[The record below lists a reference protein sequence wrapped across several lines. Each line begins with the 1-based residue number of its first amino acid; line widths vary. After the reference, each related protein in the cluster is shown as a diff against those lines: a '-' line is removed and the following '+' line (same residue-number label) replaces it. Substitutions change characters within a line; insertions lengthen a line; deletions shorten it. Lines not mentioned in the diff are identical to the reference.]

1 MSTIGELA
9 ARFEVVVREK
19 KDASAKELQCNK
31 EIEALEQQL
40 LDAMADEGMPSVKL
54 DSGMTLYKRKD
65 VFYGVAEAS
74 SKEQL
79 VNALANCDFTRDL
92 VEANYNA
99 NSLRA
104 RMKEIEANGDQLP
117 KEVLELMKV
126 TEKYKVGHRS

>member
-19 KDASAKELQCNK
+19 KDAAARESQCNK
-31 EIEALEQQL
+31 EIEALEKQL

-65 VFYGVAEAS
+65 VFYGVAEGS